1 MISLAALIL
10 FSLTSFSN
18 CKEYTFPDN
27 FKFGVATSAYQ
38 VEGAWN
44 VGGKGENIW
53 DYMTHTNP
61 SSILDKSNGD
71 IACDSYN
78 KIKEDVQ
85 LLKNL
90 GVDFYRFSISWSR
103 ILPSGKTEYINPD
116 GIRYYNELIDELLAN
131 NIEPLVTMHHFD
143 LPQPLEEEGG
153 FLNLAIADYFED
165 YADVLYKNFGDRVKE
180 WTTFNEPTP
189 VCFLG
194 YSGEFLAPMIT
205 RKDGGYLCGR
215 TLLIAHAKAYHLYN
229 KRYRASQKGRIGIVH
244 NIFWFEPRTNSIKD
258 LQAAEAANEFNFG
271 WFANP
276 IFSKEGDYPQ
286 IMKGSIEYA
295 SKQEG
300 LPKSRLPELT
310 QEEIEL
316 IKGSADF
323 LGINH
328 YTTFYCS
335 PIEEE
340 GIGKGLFYL
349 PDMDANCVMDEK
361 ADGSASFW
369 LKVIPS
375 GFRNSLNWIKEQYN
389 NPEEQYNNPEVIILE
404 NGISDDGNLL
414 NDCLRVNYNN
424 LYLTEML
431 KAIHEDGCN
440 VSGYAAWSF
449 MDNFEWTSGYTQ
461 KFGLYSVDFDD
472 PARPRTPKM
481 SAFVFK
487 NIIQERKINWTY
499 TPEGFGKCDGPKLKD
514 EL

>member
-1 MISLAALIL
+1 MINFTTFVVFCFCLYE
-10 FSLTSFSN
+10 SFSY
-18 CKEYTFPDN
+18 CKEYTFPNN
-27 FKFGVATSAYQ
+27 FKFGVATAAYQ

-44 VGGKGENIW
+44 TGGKGENIW
-53 DYMTHTNP
+53 DHMTHTNP
-61 SSILDKSNGD
+61 SSILDRSNGD
-71 IACDSYN
+71 IACDSYH
-78 KIKEDVQ
+78 KIKEDVR

-103 ILPSGKTEYINPD
+103 ILPSGKTDHINPD

-131 NIEPLVTMHHFD
+131 DIKPFVTMHHYD
-143 LPQPLEEEGG
+143 LPQPLQEEEGG
-153 FLNLAIADYFED
+153 FLNLKLADYFED
-165 YADVLYKNFGDRVKE
+165 YADVLYKNFGDRVRD
-180 WTTFNEPTP
+180 WTTFNQPTLI
-189 VCFLG
+189 CFLG
-194 YSGEFLAPMIT
+194 YSGEFIAPMIT
-205 RKDGGYLCGR
+205 RKDGGYLCGH

-229 KRYRASQKGRIGIVH
+229 KRYRASQKGRIGIVQ
-244 NIFWFEPRTNSIKD
+244 NIFWFEPRTNNIED

-286 IMKGSIEYA
+286 IMKENIEYA
-295 SKQEG
+295 SKQEA
-300 LPKSRLPELT
+300 LPKSRLPEFT

-323 LGINH
+323 LGVNH

-335 PIEEE
+335 PVEDKSIE
-340 GIGKGLFYL
+340 IGLFYI
-349 PDMDANCVMDEK
+349 PDMNTNCIVDKTAE
-361 ADGSASFW
+361 GSSSSW
-369 LKVIPS
+369 LKVKPT
-375 GFRNSLNWIKEQYN
+375 GFRKALNWIKQQYD
-389 NPEEQYNNPEVIILE
+389 NPEVIILE
-404 NGISDDGNLL
+404 NGISDAGNLL
-414 NDCLRVNYNN
+414 NDCLRVNYYN

-449 MDNFEWTSGYTQ
+449 MDNFEWRSGYTQ

-487 NIIQERKINWTY
+487 NIIRERKINWTY
-499 TPEGFGKCDGPKLKD
+499 TPDGFRPCERSKIKE